1 MKKKPVLIIGIV
13 GLVLII
19 LSGAYYFNSILPHQ
33 KAVESYNTLSKK
45 VKKQNKILENK
56 IDSANTIIKENA
68 RPLEERTLEDLK
80 TQVES
85 SQKRIKKVP
94 KIKTNTVDIKKQIKE
109 LKKEVDYSTDIKS
122 IVQKIDSYST
132 SVQQLK
138 QITNPTNIFIEERL
152 KEIDTITGV
161 QSVTE
166 TNDKNELLNKQGGYT
181 ASVYFTDN
189 EVTEEVDGRD
199 IVEKGNMAGGNVE
212 VYKTV
217 AEAKKRDDYL
227 SAFDGTP
234 TFINAGSHYIFGTI
248 IIRTSPYL
256 TASQQQDLTNKI
268 YKKLIEIRKKGTKV
282 KSEKTKKDS
291 KTSSDT
297 KNSSSESVAAE
308 TQPSSNNTTQPS
320 SSIES
325 ETSTSSSG
333 LTPYGRGGAW
343 GVEEDESNLHS
354 NFDENGYNSVTGK
367 YWDEMVEEANSG
379 QITSDSSQDDYSQT
393 PGLQNP

>member
-181 ASVYFTDN
+181 ASVYFTDS
-189 EVTEEVDGRD
+189 EVTEKVDGRD

-217 AEAKKRDDYL
+217 AEAKKREKYFI
-227 SAFDGTP
+227 AFDGTP
-234 TFINAGSHYIFGTI
+234 TFMNPGSHKIFGTI

-256 TASQQQDLTNKI
+256 TATHQKELTNKI
-268 YKKLIEIRKKGTKV
+268 YKKLTEIRKDGE
-282 KSEKTKKDS
+282 SSNIPEKNK
-291 KTSSDT
+291 KTSTTEHPDNNTTTQSQSPT
-297 KNSSSESVAAE
+297 ASQSSTQDSTPAE
-308 TQPSSNNTTQPS
+308 TQPSVETNTSASYS
-320 SSIES
+320 SSEPTNTYQHNFPPIEGGLGGVS
-325 ETSTSSSG
+325 ETG
-333 LTPYGRGGAW
+333 
-343 GVEEDESNLHS
+343 
-354 NFDENGYNSVTGK
+354 
-367 YWDEMVEEANSG
+367 
-379 QITSDSSQDDYSQT
+379 DYSYYENITPQT
-393 PGLQNP
+393 PDPNFEGKEGTP